1 MAYSRDHYETLAAA
15 LGAMPGLSEKKMF
28 GGICFLLNGNML
40 TGVFRMGGMAR
51 VGKERM
57 AAALAID
64 GVERLSF
71 TGRKMSDW
79 AVQFGP
85 DVLEDDERLQEVLD
99 LALAFVGPMPEK

>member
-1 MAYSRDHYETLAAA
+1 MAYRQDHYEILATA

-57 AAALAID
+57 TAALAID

-71 TGRKMSDW
+71 TGRKMSNW

-85 DVLEDDERLQEVLD
+85 DVLEDEARLNEVLG
-99 LALAFVGPMPEK
+99 LAFAFVGPMAEK